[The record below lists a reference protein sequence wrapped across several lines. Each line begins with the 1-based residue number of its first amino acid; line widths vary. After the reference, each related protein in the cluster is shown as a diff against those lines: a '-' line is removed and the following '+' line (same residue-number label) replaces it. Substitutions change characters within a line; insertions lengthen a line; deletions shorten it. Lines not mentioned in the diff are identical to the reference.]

1 MIDTRKVNNMKMQVL
16 EESPAPLKEGEGI
29 EAVELLR
36 PTPPT
41 ELLRLALSNNA
52 AIDVIERLAAL
63 QERALDRE
71 AERQFNEAMEAAQN
85 EISNVVPDA
94 KNTET
99 GGKYA
104 TFLALNRA
112 LRPVYLKHGFSL
124 TFTGAESAK
133 PDEVLI
139 VCDCSHKG
147 GWTKKYMLPMPC
159 DGKGAKGGGVMS
171 KSHAT
176 LAATSYGRS
185 GLLKMIFN
193 VAIGEDDPVATN
205 GELAEQ
211 IEFIQNACDP
221 AELKKFYAAAYTL
234 FEANPAALKVIIAA
248 RKARKEERGW

>member
-1 MIDTRKVNNMKMQVL
+1 MTQL
-16 EESPAPLKEGEGI
+16 ELAGQ
-29 EAVELLR
+29 EALSKPTTMMDLLS
-36 PTPPT
+36 
-41 ELLRLALSNNA
+41 LALQKEA

-63 QERALDRE
+63 QKDQIDRE
-71 AERQFNEAMEAAQN
+71 AINSFNDAMEAAQN
-85 EISNVVPDA
+85 EISNVIPDA

-124 TFTGAESAK
+124 TFTGAESTK

-139 VCDCSHKG
+139 VCECSHKG
-147 GWTKKYMLPMPC
+147 GWTKRYMLPMPC

-205 GELAEQ
+205 GDLATALDQMEAAESKGRLMEVYQ
-211 IEFIQNACDP
+211 P
-221 AELKKFYAAAYTL
+221 AYAKL
-234 FEANPAALKVIIAA
+234 EADAPALKILVDAKN
-248 RKARKEERGW
+248 RKRKEFK

>member
-1 MIDTRKVNNMKMQVL
+1 MTQL
-16 EESPAPLKEGEGI
+16 ELAGQ
-29 EAVELLR
+29 EALSKPTTMMDLLS
-36 PTPPT
+36 
-41 ELLRLALSNNA
+41 LALQKEA

-63 QERALDRE
+63 QKDQIDRE
-71 AERQFNEAMEAAQN
+71 AINSFNDAMEAAQN
-85 EISNVVPDA
+85 EISNVIPDA

-124 TFTGAESAK
+124 TFTGAESTK

-139 VCDCSHKG
+139 VCECSHKG
-147 GWTKKYMLPMPC
+147 GWTKRYMLPMPC

-193 VAIGEDDPVATN
+193 VAIGEDDPVVTN
-205 GELAEQ
+205 GDLVTALEQ
-211 IEFIQNACDP
+211 MDQAQSKDRLMEIYQPAYAKLEDNAP
-221 AELKKFYAAAYTL
+221 
-234 FEANPAALKVIIAA
+234 ALKILVDA
-248 RKARKEERGW
+248 KNKKRKEFK

>member
-1 MIDTRKVNNMKMQVL
+1 MA
-16 EESPAPLKEGEGI
+16 EETGIVPASTQPTTMMD
-29 EAVELLR
+29 LLSV
-36 PTPPT
+36 
-41 ELLRLALSNNA
+41 ALHEKA
-52 AIDVIERLAAL
+52 AIDVIERLTAL
-63 QERALDRE
+63 QREQIDRE
-71 AERQFNEAMEAAQN
+71 AKNSFNDAMEAAQN

-124 TFTGAESAK
+124 SFTGAESTK

-147 GWTKKYMLPMPC
+147 GWTKQYMLPMPC

-193 VAIGEDDPVATN
+193 IAIGEDDPIATN

-211 IEFIQNACDP
+211 VEFIANACDP
-221 AELKKFYAAAYTL
+221 AELKKLYAAAYTL
-234 FEANPAALKVIIAA
+234 FESNPATLKVIIAA
-248 RKARKEERGW
+248 RKARKEEMGW

>member
-1 MIDTRKVNNMKMQVL
+1 MAETIEV
-16 EESPAPLKEGEGI
+16 APPQTPIAGKPTMMD
-29 EAVELLR
+29 LLS
-36 PTPPT
+36 
-41 ELLRLALSNNA
+41 LALHKEA

-63 QERALDRE
+63 QKDQMDRE
-71 AERQFNEAMEAAQN
+71 AMNAFNDAMEAAQN

-124 TFTGAESAK
+124 TFTGAESTK

-139 VCDCSHKG
+139 VCECSHKG
-147 GWTKKYMLPMPC
+147 GWTKRYMLPMPC

-193 VAIGEDDPVATN
+193 IAIGEDDPIFTN
-205 GELAEQ
+205 SDLQTAIEEMQKAESKDRLMEVYQ
-211 IEFIQNACDP
+211 P
-221 AELKKFYAAAYTL
+221 AYQKLED
-234 FEANPAALKVIIAA
+234 NPASLRVLVAA
-248 RKARKEERGW
+248 KNEKKKEFN